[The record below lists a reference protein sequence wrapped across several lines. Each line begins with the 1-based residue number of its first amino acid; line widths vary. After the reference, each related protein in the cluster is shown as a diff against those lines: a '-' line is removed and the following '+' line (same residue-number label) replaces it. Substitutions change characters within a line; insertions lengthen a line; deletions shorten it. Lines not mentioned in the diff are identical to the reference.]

1 MATRQSNEIMAI
13 SQGSDPP
20 RQWKLSPMDIESY
33 DRWYDYSR
41 TRHDARGKPT
51 ANMHRGTSCARMT
64 SGGRASTAF
73 RTFCH

>member
-13 SQGSDPP
+13 RRGSGS
-20 RQWKLSPMDIESY
+20 LDIESY